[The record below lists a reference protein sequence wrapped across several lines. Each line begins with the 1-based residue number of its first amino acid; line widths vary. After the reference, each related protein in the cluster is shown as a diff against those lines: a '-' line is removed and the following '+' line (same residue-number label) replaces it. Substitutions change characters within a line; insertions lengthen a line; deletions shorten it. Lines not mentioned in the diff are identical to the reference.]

1 MQHCVCE
8 LRASHIPSLQID
20 FGAFLFFFAF
30 LHAPNLSV
38 AKLTLAVVSAKV
50 MIKQTAQ
57 APSAGSDEQCAQK
70 ETALRSEW
78 DWGGSQSG
86 MRPGLERANV
96 SRPC

>member
-1 MQHCVCE
+1 M
-8 LRASHIPSLQID
+8 
-20 FGAFLFFFAF
+20 
-30 LHAPNLSV
+30 

-86 MRPGLERANV
+86 MRPGLERDNV